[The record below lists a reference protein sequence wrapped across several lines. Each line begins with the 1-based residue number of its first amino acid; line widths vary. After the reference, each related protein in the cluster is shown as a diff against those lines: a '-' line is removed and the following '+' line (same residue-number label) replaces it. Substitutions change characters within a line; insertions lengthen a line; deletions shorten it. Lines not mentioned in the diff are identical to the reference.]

1 MKSIEI
7 CIPAYNEADVIANTV
22 REVASVL
29 ARSGVQGWV
38 VTVADNGST
47 DGTAEA
53 VHGAGIE
60 RVRVLRVGGK
70 GKGRAIRECAT
81 SSQADIFG
89 FIDAD
94 LSASPEHI
102 PEFLA
107 ELEQG
112 ADLVIGSRLKDVS
125 MVDRGLLRT
134 FSSHMFNWYAEQQLS
149 LGVTDTQCG
158 LKIMNAGVRDLL
170 KESTQDTWFLDLE
183 LLLLARLRGHVV
195 SELPVRWQEYRY
207 EERKSKL
214 SMVRDGFR
222 ATRAISDL
230 RCKRTD
236 YEKRSI

>member
-7 CIPAYNEADVIANTV
+7 CIPAYNEADVIEETV
-22 REVASVL
+22 REVAQVL
-29 ARSGVQGWV
+29 SMAGVPMWRI
-38 VTVADNGST
+38 TVADNGSD
-47 DGTAEA
+47 DGTAA
-53 VHGAGIE
+53 VVEVVAHPNVHVF
-60 RVRVLRVGGK
+60 RVSGR
-70 GKGRAIRECAT
+70 GKGRAIRECAGQ
-81 SSQADIFG
+81 SEADVFG

-134 FSSHMFNWYAEQQLS
+134 FSSRMFNWYAEHQLS